1 MNDRL
6 MDPFKNKIKGN
17 INDLASNISQMFESL
32 HIISKPIEESS
43 NNMPVATDHL
53 TSITQQ
59 TELATIQILDK
70 LESMTERDNDTLML
84 ISEERTK
91 VSQPKLAD
99 SVGKTFEKKIE
110 QIITDN
116 LNDSYEIMEALQFQD
131 ITTQRIGFIT
141 NLLEDVEQKLRALLD
156 ALGEVTK
163 VKQFEK
169 RDHFDPKAEYSDSK
183 TKQTAIDKIIN
194 SNE

>member
-1 MNDRL
+1 MNDKL
-6 MDPFKNKIKGN
+6 VDPFMKKIEGN
-17 INDLASNISQMFESL
+17 INDLATNISGMFKSL
-32 HIISKPIEESS
+32 HIISKPIKESS
-43 NNMPVATDHL
+43 KNMPVATDHL
-53 TSITQQ
+53 TSITKQ

-70 LESMTERDNDTLML
+70 LESMAERDNDTLEL

-91 VSQPKLAD
+91 VSQLNLHE
-99 SVGKTFEKKIE
+99 SVDKTYEKIK

-141 NLLEDVEQKLRALLD
+141 NLLEDVEHKLISLLD

-163 VKQFEK
+163 VKQYESK
-169 RDHFDPKAEYSDSK
+169 EHFDPKAEYADSK
-183 TKQTAIDKIIN
+183 SKQTAIDKIIKA
-194 SNE
+194 NE